1 MPENTEK
8 QAQRR
13 KDAIFSAVFYS
24 VLCLIAAAVTLMLRS
39 RYNITGFAG
48 VFLILCVVLDLG
60 ILIPIFISLKI
71 RLKEIQGGEEDAAA
85 QY

>member
-1 MPENTEK
+1 MPKNTEK

-13 KDAIFSAVFYS
+13 KDAIFSAAFYS
-24 VLCLIAAAVTLMLRS
+24 IVLALNACILLGVRCRYELAGFWGTVIALSALLE
-39 RYNITGFAG
+39 
-48 VFLILCVVLDLG
+48 LG
-60 ILIPIFISLKI
+60 MIIPIQITLHT

>member
-1 MPENTEK
+1 MPANTEN

-13 KDAIFSAVFYS
+13 KDAIFSAVFYTFLCVTGG
-24 VLCLIAAAVTLMLRS
+24 VLTLALRS
-39 RYNITGFAG
+39 YYHISGFWG
-48 VFLILCVVLDLG
+48 IFLLLAACMDFG
-60 ILIPIFISLKI
+60 IVIPIFISLKI